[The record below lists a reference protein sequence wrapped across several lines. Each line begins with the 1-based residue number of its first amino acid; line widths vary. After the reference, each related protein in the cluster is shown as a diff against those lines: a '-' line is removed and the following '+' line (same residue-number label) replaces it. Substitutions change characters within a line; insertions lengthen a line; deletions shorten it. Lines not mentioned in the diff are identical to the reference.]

1 MGLNGNFLNQI
12 LDLHPMG
19 FRDNPIINLSIYT
32 WRYSKGNRRNVVLYV
47 CMFIVANTLKAIEP
61 LIVAYL
67 LNTIQEQGI
76 TPQNYHSLLFIVSL
90 FVIQVV
96 AFWTLH
102 GPARIIERKNAF
114 IVSTSYRRYL
124 LEGVMGL
131 PMSWHTNHH
140 SGNTIDKVEKGS
152 EALYQYSSNTFEII
166 DSLVKFITSYAALV
180 YLNVHAIYILLT
192 MTVLS
197 ITLILRFDRVLV
209 KKYLTFYKIQ
219 NRIAAKV
226 YDIISNITTVIILR
240 IEKLTSSNLYKKMME
255 PFGLYQES
263 NRINE
268 VKWFFV
274 SLFNA
279 LMLFFILGTYLYVNK
294 ESGILI
300 GTLYALYGY
309 VQRINE
315 IFFRFAYQYGD
326 IVRRNTALLNAQ
338 ELAKQFQDPKTI
350 QPLKLEPWKELTIQ
364 NLRFSY
370 HYKGKTMHLDN
381 LNLSIH
387 PCERIA
393 LIGTS
398 GSGKTTFLK
407 IIRDLYTP
415 KNTEIQLDGKKLPN
429 FQALSQHITL
439 IPQDPELFD
448 ATIEENIT
456 MGIAHPLNY
465 IRRFTD
471 MACFTPVVNRLPKK
485 FNSRIHERG
494 VNLSGGEKQR
504 LALSRGLLAAY
515 DKPLLLLDEPTSSV
529 DFKTELYIFKNLFK
543 AYRQKTIIASIHR
556 LHLLPYFDMV
566 YFFKNGK
573 IIAQGHYKKLLK
585 NSAEFKR
592 LWNKQK
598 TSTKQER

>member
-1 MGLNGNFLNQI
+1 
-12 LDLHPMG
+12 MG

-32 WRYSKGNRRNVVLYV
+32 WRYSKGNRTNVVLYF
-47 CMFIVANTLKAIEP
+47 CLFLVANTLSAFEP

-76 TPQNYHSLLFIVSL
+76 TPQNYPHLIFIVSL
-90 FVIQVV
+90 FVAQTISFW
-96 AFWTLH
+96 AFH

-114 IVSTSYRRYL
+114 LVSTAYRRYL
-124 LEGVMGL
+124 LDGVMRL
-131 PMSWHTNHH
+131 PMSWHANHH
-140 SGNTIDKVEKGS
+140 SGNTIDKIEKGNQ
-152 EALYQYSSNTFEII
+152 ALYQYSSNTFEII
-166 DSLVKFITSYAALV
+166 DSLVKFITAYIALA
-180 YLNVHAIYILLT
+180 YLNLHAIYTLFF
-192 MTVLS
+192 MTIVV
-197 ITLILRFDRVLV
+197 ITLILRFDAVLV
-209 KKYLTFYKIQ
+209 KKYRKLYKTE
-219 NRIAAKV
+219 NRVAAKI

-240 IEKLTSSNLYKKMME
+240 IEKLASSSIYKKMME
-255 PFGLYQES
+255 PLGVYQES

-268 VKWFFV
+268 TKWFFV
-274 SLFNA
+274 SLCNA
-279 LMLFFILGTYLYVNK
+279 LMLFSILGTYIYLNK
-294 ESGILI
+294 EQGILI

-309 VQRINE
+309 AQRING

-326 IVRRNTALLNAQ
+326 IVRRNTAVLNAQ
-338 ELAKQFQDPKTI
+338 ELASQFQDSKTI

-370 HYKGKTMHLDN
+370 HYKDKTLHLDN

-387 PCERIA
+387 KAERIA

-415 KNTEIQLDGKKLPN
+415 KNAQIQLDGKNLPN

-456 MGIAHPLNY
+456 MGISHPLSY
-465 IRRFTD
+465 VRRFTD
-471 MACFTPVVNRLPKK
+471 MACFTQVVNHLPKK

-515 DKPLLLLDEPTSSV
+515 DKPILLLDEPTSSV
-529 DFKTELYIFKNLFK
+529 DFKTELHIFQNLFK

-556 LHLLPYFDMV
+556 LHLLPYFDTI
-566 YFFKNGK
+566 YFFKDGK
-573 IIAQGHYKKLLK
+573 IISQGNLGQLLK
-585 NSAEFKR
+585 TNQEFKKI
-592 LWNKQK
+592 WNKQK
-598 TSTKQER
+598 AKTRSST